1 MKTSLN
7 LQVGDKLQWHSTN
20 KVLLTGVFL
29 EYADI
34 NQTKAIMIVHS
45 INKAIASLETTVDVK
60 LLSCINS

>member
-7 LQVGDKLQWHSTN
+7 LQIGDKLQWRSTN

-34 NQTKAIMIVHS
+34 NETKATMIVHS
-45 INKAIASLETTVDVK
+45 INGAIASLETTVDVN
-60 LLSCINS
+60 LLSCIDA